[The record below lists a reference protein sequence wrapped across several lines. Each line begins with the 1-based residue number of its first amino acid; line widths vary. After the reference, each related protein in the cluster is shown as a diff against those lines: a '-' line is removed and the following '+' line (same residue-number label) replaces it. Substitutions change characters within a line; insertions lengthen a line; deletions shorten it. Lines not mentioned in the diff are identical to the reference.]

1 MEHGPSSSMIDSK
14 NGAFPLFRSYVKLSS
29 RRQKSIIIHHRSQ
42 KHPLKEPHKP
52 TYKNSICCFTCGRGS
67 TCPHQPRYTMISPWY
82 CGWLRNPNHQLIG
95 GKHPMISLGF
105 QHVSTIQAW
114 WFIGFRWPIQ
124 AWYHHLKTIDISK
137 KYPIDIPF
145 FTMIPWYQLLQE
157 LALRP
162 FEEDSVQDWAR
173 AAFGMVM
180 AEDYDVEGSLDCW
193 ETWLISCLVILYVL
207 YMFMVHI
214 G

>member
-67 TCPHQPRYTMISPWY
+67 ACPHQPRYTMISPWY

-124 AWYHHLKTIDISK
+124 AWYRHLKTIDISK
-137 KYPIDIPF
+137 KYSIDTHF
-145 FTMIPWYQLLQE
+145 SPWYHDPNCFRSWPFVPSKRTRFRTGRG
-157 LALRP
+157 RP
-162 FEEDSVQDWAR
+162 LGWSWRRTTTWKGPWDPWDPW
-173 AAFGMVM
+173 G
-180 AEDYDVEGSLDCW
+180 AETHGRY
-193 ETWLISCLVILYVL
+193 
-207 YMFMVHI
+207 HA
-214 G
+214 